1 MTRAQYE
8 AMRKELIDSAQEF
21 LTAGNIEGSK
31 GKQVEVVAL
40 DDSFALIGLEQANLN
55 ALTNNTH
62 MVHAPVLDFSGGA
75 EGAGAGIIDKIEDP
89 KNVEKKYEDKFASV
103 EYRHAYMEN
112 VLKGVPIPTKYN
124 VDTFTTITEA
134 AAMIPTTILAEIIK
148 EIKTYGQLYNRVRK
162 LNIKGGVK
170 VPISSL
176 VPVATWITE
185 GVPSERKKANIST
198 SVSFL
203 YYGLECKIATSLL
216 ANEVTLSS
224 FETTMVTL
232 IAEAMIKAIDTSIIT
247 GAGTDSCLGVTIDP
261 RVVAGQ
267 ILTVSSADFSSWDG
281 WKKKV
286 FGKIPLSYRAGGS
299 FIMAS
304 GTFDGYI
311 DGMVDANGQPIGR
324 TNYGITDGPQERFG
338 GKEVILVE
346 DDIVADYE
354 TAAVGDIVAIYMRLS
369 DYAINSNLSMATFRW
384 LDQDLNQY
392 VNKAI
397 MIIDGKLLDAAG
409 VLIIKK
415 GA

>member
-8 AMRKELIDSAQEF
+8 AMRKALIDSAQEF
-21 LTAGNIEGSK
+21 LTDGDVEGSK
-31 GKQVEVVAL
+31 GKQLEVVAL
-40 DDSFALIGLEQANLN
+40 DNSFELIGKEQANLN
-55 ALTNNTH
+55 ALTKNTH
-62 MVHAPVLDFSGGA
+62 EVKAPLLDMSGDG
-75 EGAGAGIIDKIEDP
+75 EIIDKIEGLG
-89 KNVEKKYEDKFASV
+89 NTEKKYEDKFASV
-103 EYRHAYMEN
+103 EYRHAYMQN
-112 VLKGVPIPTKYN
+112 VLKNVPIPAKYN
-124 VDTFTTITEA
+124 IDTFSTIVETA
-134 AAMIPTTILAEIIK
+134 ALIPTTVMAEIIR
-148 EIKTYGQLYNRVRK
+148 EIKTYGQLYARVRK
-162 LNIKGGVK
+162 MAIKGGIE

-176 VPVATWITE
+176 IPVATWITE
-185 GVPSERKKANIST
+185 GTPSERQKGTVNT
-198 SVSFL
+198 SVSFK
-203 YYGLECKIATSLL
+203 YFGLECKIATSLL
-216 ANEVTLSS
+216 ADVVTLSS

-232 IAEAMIKAIDTSIIT
+232 IAEAMIKAIDKSIIA
-247 GAGTDSCLGVTIDP
+247 GAGTGSCLGVTIDP

-267 ILTVSSADFSSWDG
+267 VLTVSSADFASWDG

-286 FGKIPLSYRAGGS
+286 FAKIKLSYRAGGS
-299 FIMAS
+299 FIMAA

-324 TNYGITDGPQERFG
+324 TNYGITDGPQERFA

-354 TAAVGDIVAIYMRLS
+354 TAAAGDIVAIYMRLS

>member
-1 MTRAQYE
+1 MTREQYE
-8 AMRKELIDSAQEF
+8 AQRKALIDSAQE
-21 LTAGNIEGSK
+21 LLNTGDLEGSK
-31 GKQVEVVAL
+31 EKQAEVTAL
-40 DDSFALIGLEQANLN
+40 DDSFEKIGKEQANLN
-55 ALTNNTH
+55 ALMNTREVKSPLIDMISADGVIDRIENPTNTT
-62 MVHAPVLDFSGGA
+62 
-75 EGAGAGIIDKIEDP
+75 
-89 KNVEKKYEDKFASV
+89 KKYEDKFAST

-112 VLKGVPIPTKYN
+112 VLKGTPIPAKYN
-124 VDTFTTITEA
+124 VDTFSTITETA
-134 AAMIPTTILAEIIK
+134 ALIPSTVLQEIIR
-148 EIKTYGQLYNRVRK
+148 EIKTYGQLYSRVRK
-162 LNIKGGVK
+162 MNIKGGVS

-176 VPVATWITE
+176 IPTATWITE
-185 GVPSERKKANIST
+185 GTPSERKKGEINT
-198 SVSFL
+198 SISFL
-203 YYGLECKIATSLL
+203 YFGLECKIATSLL

-232 IAEAMIKAIDTSIIT
+232 IAEAMIKAIDTAIIK
-247 GAGTDSCLGVTIDP
+247 GAGAASPLGVTVDP
-261 RVVAGQ
+261 RVAAGQ
-267 ILTVSSADFSSWDG
+267 VLTISSGDFSSWDG

-286 FGKIPLSYRAGGS
+286 FSKIPLSYRAGGS

-324 TNYGITDGPQERFG
+324 VNYGITDGPQERFG

-354 TAAVGDIVAIYMRLS
+354 SAAVGDIVAIYMRLS
-369 DYAINSNLSMATFRW
+369 DYALNSNLQMATYRW
-384 LDQDLNQY
+384 LDQDLNQW

-397 MIIDGKLLDAAG
+397 LIVDGKLLDAAG